1 MRAIASA
8 SLLCRTFVGVVVIVA
23 GVYYSLR
30 AQGAGGAPRAAAAAQ
45 EVEHGVAASG
55 GETIRPGTAT
65 ATIGGR
71 EISATADGA
80 ISVQGDG
87 VNATLKLAGHVVR
100 IERLR
105 VLVDGK
111 ERAKL
116 PASATKLHVT
126 VSKGRLTITM
136 DGRQILAANE

>member
-1 MRAIASA
+1 MRTIASA
-8 SLLCRTFVGVVVIVA
+8 SLLCRTVLCSTGIVA
-23 GVYYSLR
+23 GVYYSLL
-30 AQGAGGAPRAAAAAQ
+30 AQGTGGAARGASSAQVVENRATAADD
-45 EVEHGVAASG
+45 
-55 GETIRPGTAT
+55 ETLLPGTAT

-71 EISATADGA
+71 EISATADGP

-87 VNATLKLAGHVVR
+87 ANATLKLARHVVR

-116 PASATKLHVT
+116 PASATKVHVT
-126 VSKGRLTITM
+126 VSKGRLTITV
-136 DGRQILAANE
+136 DGRQILAGNE